1 MYRVP
6 TEALMRAYLVDFET
20 AERIKTG
27 LAEGG
32 SLEFTD
38 VLGLP
43 QTQTVQEIAAVL
55 SPAMDTLA
63 AEIARQVLDVNG
75 NAPSALFLAG
85 GGSKLPGLQERV
97 AQALEMDPKRVAVA
111 GNHFAETAYSVTL
124 DLNDPAYTTPLG
136 IAASAGLGLISDSC
150 QVLLNGT
157 PAKLFRSGSLTAME
171 LLMMNGYTYSDLL
184 GRSGKPLSVKV
195 DGKPRVFHG
204 EPAQPARLRING
216 TDAAPTTVVHAG
228 DHVDFTPAVPGAD
241 CRLCAGELAQLLHTP
256 SLTINGAAAHP
267 EDPVPAGAVIV
278 KTGQPPAAPAA
289 VPVSAPTAA
298 WTGTLNGTP
307 LSLPPKPDGAP
318 YYLMDLLE
326 RSGID
331 FDHVERPV
339 VLRCNGH
346 ACTFQQ
352 TLQNGDCVEITC
364 EETTE
369 NPLP

>member
-111 GNHFAETAYSVTL
+111 GNHFANTVYSDTL

-136 IAASAGLGLISDSC
+136 IVASAGLGLISDSC

-157 PAKLFRSGSLTAME
+157 PAKLFHSGSLTAME

-184 GRSGKPLSVKV
+184 GRSGSTAPT
-195 DGKPRVFHG
+195 P
-204 EPAQPARLRING
+204 PRLRWC
-216 TDAAPTTVVHAG
+216 
-228 DHVDFTPAVPGAD
+228 TPEIMWISRRLSPG
-241 CRLCAGELAQLLHTP
+241 
-256 SLTINGAAAHP
+256 
-267 EDPVPAGAVIV
+267 
-278 KTGQPPAAPAA
+278 
-289 VPVSAPTAA
+289 PTAA
-298 WTGTLNGTP
+298 CAPGSWHSCSTP
-307 LSLPPKPDGAP
+307 
-318 YYLMDLLE
+318 
-326 RSGID
+326 R
-331 FDHVERPV
+331 
-339 VLRCNGH
+339 
-346 ACTFQQ
+346 
-352 TLQNGDCVEITC
+352 
-364 EETTE
+364 
-369 NPLP
+369 PLPSMAPLPIRRTPFRPGP

>member
-1 MYRVP
+1 
-6 TEALMRAYLVDFET
+6 MRAYLVDFET

-111 GNHFAETAYSVTL
+111 GNHFANTVYSDTL

-184 GRSGKPLSVKV
+184 GRAENRCRSRWTASPGSFTGNPPSPP
-195 DGKPRVFHG
+195 GCGSTAPT
-204 EPAQPARLRING
+204 PPRLRWC
-216 TDAAPTTVVHAG
+216 
-228 DHVDFTPAVPGAD
+228 TPEIMWISRRLSPG
-241 CRLCAGELAQLLHTP
+241 
-256 SLTINGAAAHP
+256 
-267 EDPVPAGAVIV
+267 
-278 KTGQPPAAPAA
+278 
-289 VPVSAPTAA
+289 PTAA
-298 WTGTLNGTP
+298 CAPESWHSCSTP
-307 LSLPPKPDGAP
+307 
-318 YYLMDLLE
+318 
-326 RSGID
+326 R
-331 FDHVERPV
+331 
-339 VLRCNGH
+339 
-346 ACTFQQ
+346 
-352 TLQNGDCVEITC
+352 
-364 EETTE
+364 
-369 NPLP
+369 PLPSMAPLPIRRTPFRPGP